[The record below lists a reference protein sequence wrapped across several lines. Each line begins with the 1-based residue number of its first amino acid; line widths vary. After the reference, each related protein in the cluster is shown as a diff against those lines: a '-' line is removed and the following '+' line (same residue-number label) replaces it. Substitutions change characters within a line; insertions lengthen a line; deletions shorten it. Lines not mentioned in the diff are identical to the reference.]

1 MRSSC
6 WVRRQVLAFVAHKS
20 PSGPIRDYKIQQF
33 CQLVTFQTFQPV
45 FNILVLLCHLIAHLK
60 SAATLVMSHNLEL
73 TGIDTTC
80 LKGHMSLRS
89 GIDLH
94 TRRLAR
100 LAPSGFFFALHI
112 RFALPLLHYQTY
124 PQGWTD
130 RYTEEA
136 YALRDP
142 IIAWGFSRIG
152 TSRWSEIDI
161 PDPFN
166 ILGQAKAFGMVYGF
180 AVSVGQMSSRTI
192 ASACR
197 ADREF
202 SDPEIN
208 DFATMIS
215 QLHAITEPPKSLTK
229 AQIEALRCIAEGD
242 RHAAAAARLNISES
256 ALKARLS
263 SARTSLLA
271 RTTTEAI
278 QRARDYRLL

>member
-1 MRSSC
+1 M
-6 WVRRQVLAFVAHKS
+6 
-20 PSGPIRDYKIQQF
+20 
-33 CQLVTFQTFQPV
+33 QT
-45 FNILVLLCHLIAHLK
+45 
-60 SAATLVMSHNLEL
+60 
-73 TGIDTTC
+73 D
-80 LKGHMSLRS
+80 
-89 GIDLH
+89 
-94 TRRLAR
+94 RLAK
-100 LAPSGFFFALHI
+100 LAPGGFFFALHI
-112 RFALPLLHYQTY
+112 RFALPLLHHQTY

-130 RYTEEA
+130 HYTEEA

-142 IIAWGFSRIG
+142 IIAWGFSQSG

-166 ILGQAKAFGMVYGF
+166 ILGQAATFGMVYGV
-180 AVSVGQMSSRTI
+180 AVSCGLIKSRTI

-197 ADREF
+197 SDREF
-202 SDPEIN
+202 TDPEIAE
-208 DFATMIS
+208 FKQHICR
-215 QLHAITEPPKSLTK
+215 LHDLTEPPKSLTD

-263 SARTSLLA
+263 AARTNLLA